1 MKIEILY
8 EDNDLLVI
16 NKPAGLAVH
25 GDGKSAESTLADW
38 ILGKYPQTRDIG
50 EFSEKLQATSYKL
63 QTAPMP
69 GIVHRLDVGTSG
81 VLIVAKNQ
89 PTYLWLKK
97 QFQNRKVNKVYNAFV
112 WGEMKDDRGIID
124 KPIGR
129 SKSDFRQRS
138 AERGKKGKIRDAV
151 THFVVKKRARLIGG
165 QNTGF
170 SFLEVRPKTGRTH
183 QIRVHLKAIGY
194 PVVGDSLYAPKR
206 PLALGFNRLALHA
219 FSIEFENSTHKKISV
234 TAPLPEDFQDA
245 LKNF

>member
-8 EDNDLLVI
+8 EDNDLLVV
-16 NKPAGLAVH
+16 NKPAGLMVH
-25 GDGKSAESTLADW
+25 PDGKSNGPFLTDWLLEKFPELKNVGESW
-38 ILGKYPQTRDIG
+38 
-50 EFSEKLQATSYKL
+50 
-63 QTAPMP
+63 P

-97 QFQNRKVNKVYNAFV
+97 QFQNRKISKVYNAFV

-129 SKSDFRQRS
+129 SKNDFRQRS
-138 AERGKKGKIRDAV
+138 AERGKKGKIRDAI
-151 THFVVKKRARLIGG
+151 THFVVKKK
-165 QNTGF
+165 NNGF
-170 SFLEVRPKTGRTH
+170 SFLEIRPKTGRTH

-206 PLALGFNRLALHA
+206 LPALGFNRLALHA

-234 TAPLPEDFQDA
+234 TAPLPEDFQNA

>member
-8 EDNDLLVI
+8 EDDDLLVV
-16 NKPAGLAVH
+16 NKPAGLMVH
-25 GDGKSAESTLADW
+25 PDGKSNGPFLTDWLLEKFPELKNVGESW
-38 ILGKYPQTRDIG
+38 
-50 EFSEKLQATSYKL
+50 
-63 QTAPMP
+63 P

-97 QFQNRKVNKVYNAFV
+97 QFQNRKINKVYNAFV

-151 THFVVKKRARLIGG
+151 THFVVKKRSG
-165 QNTGF
+165 GF
-170 SFLEVRPKTGRTH
+170 SFLEIRPKTGRTH
-183 QIRVHLKAIGY
+183 QIRVHLKAVGH
-194 PVVGDSLYAPKR
+194 PVVGDTLYAPKR
-206 PLALGFNRLALHA
+206 LSALGFNRPALHA
-219 FSIEFENSTHKKISV
+219 ASVEFENLEHKKISV
-234 TAPLPEDFQDA
+234 TAPLPEDFRNA
-245 LKNF
+245 LKNFK

>member
-8 EDNDLLVI
+8 EDNDLLVV
-16 NKPAGLAVH
+16 NKPAGLMVH
-25 GDGKSAESTLADW
+25 PDGKSEGSFLTDWLLEKFPELKNVGESW
-38 ILGKYPQTRDIG
+38 
-50 EFSEKLQATSYKL
+50 
-63 QTAPMP
+63 P

-138 AERGKKGKIRDAV
+138 AERGKKGKIRNAV
-151 THFVVKKRARLIGG
+151 THFVVKKRACLIGG

-170 SFLEVRPKTGRTH
+170 SFLEIRPKTGRTH

-219 FSIEFENSTHKKISV
+219 FSIEFENLAHKKISV
-234 TAPLPEDFQDA
+234 NAPLPEDFRNA
-245 LKNF
+245 LKNFK